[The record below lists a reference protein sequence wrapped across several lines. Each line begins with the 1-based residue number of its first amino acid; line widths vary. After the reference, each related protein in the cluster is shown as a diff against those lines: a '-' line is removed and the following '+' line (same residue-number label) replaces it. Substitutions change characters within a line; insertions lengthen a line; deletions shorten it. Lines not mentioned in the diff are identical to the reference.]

1 MDCVDFSKY
10 GHYGFVRDCQW
21 RQDERPFPLKT
32 PQKKENETLQSFH
45 PSVGANAQF
54 YTNGELLVI
63 AYSKH
68 AFWNN
73 MN

>member
-10 GHYGFVRDCQW
+10 GHYGVVRDCQW
-21 RQDERPFPLKT
+21 HQGET
-32 PQKKENETLQSFH
+32 PQKKENDTLQSFH
-45 PSVGANAQF
+45 PSVAA
-54 YTNGELLVI
+54 NGELLVI